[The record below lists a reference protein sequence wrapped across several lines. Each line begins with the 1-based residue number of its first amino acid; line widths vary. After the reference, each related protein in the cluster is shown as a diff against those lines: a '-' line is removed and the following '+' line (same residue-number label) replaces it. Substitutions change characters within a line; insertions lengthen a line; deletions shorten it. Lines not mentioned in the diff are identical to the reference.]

1 MGCNSV
7 NKKRNIAVNNNQK
20 SINQNFIYN
29 TINTKQS
36 NNIKEQSIDISK
48 LPNNNLNVN
57 QIGDINR
64 YNDITTGVETFEN
77 IDT

>member
-7 NKKRNIAVNNNQK
+7 NKKRNIALNNNQK
-20 SINQNFIYN
+20 SINQNYIYN

-48 LPNNNLNVN
+48 LSNNNLNVN

-64 YNDITTGVETFEN
+64 YNDIKKFEEEV
-77 IDT
+77 

>member
-7 NKKRNIAVNNNQK
+7 NKKRNNAV
-20 SINQNFIYN
+20 NQNFIHN

-36 NNIKEQSIDISK
+36 NNLTEQSNILRK
-48 LPNNNLNVN
+48 LSNTNLNVN

-64 YNDITTGVETFEN
+64 YSEIKEFEEQ
-77 IDT
+77 I

>member
-7 NKKRNIAVNNNQK
+7 NKKRNIALNNNQK
-20 SINQNFIYN
+20 SINQNYIYN
-29 TINTKQS
+29 TIDKKQS

-48 LPNNNLNVN
+48 LSNNNLNVN

-64 YNDITTGVETFEN
+64 YNDIKKFEEEV
-77 IDT
+77 